1 MQKYVQAELCKTGK
15 PAKIILGRI
24 ISVLIGLR
32 KRNNLVRKN
41 MCVDS
46 RQISLGVGLILWIL
60 DLV

>member
-32 KRNNLVRKN
+32 KRNNLVHKN

-46 RQISLGVGLILWIL
+46 RQISLGVGLIL
-60 DLV
+60 